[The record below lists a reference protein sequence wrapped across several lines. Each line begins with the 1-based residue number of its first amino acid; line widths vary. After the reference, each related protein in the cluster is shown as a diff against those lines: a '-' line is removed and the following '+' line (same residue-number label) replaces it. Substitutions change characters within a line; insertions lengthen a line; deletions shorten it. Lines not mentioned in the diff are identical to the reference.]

1 MTKEQLLDRVPPCGL
16 MCYTCP
22 GFEDGAIAEHS
33 AALLR
38 LNEGFREF
46 LDIKLSEEYRY
57 LLEEYDKFIEKLKRD
72 ANPKCPGCRKINGE
86 GPGCIEGCFI
96 PECVKEHGVDFC
108 AECDKFPCS
117 KVRDSE
123 IYGKEAR
130 EAIVEGS
137 LLIKENGAER
147 FFEIKKDASHYA
159 KYKKTT

>member
-22 GFEDGAIAEHS
+22 G
-33 AALLR
+33 
-38 LNEGFREF
+38 
-46 LDIKLSEEYRY
+46 
-57 LLEEYDKFIEKLKRD
+57 
-72 ANPKCPGCRKINGE
+72 
-86 GPGCIEGCFI
+86 CIEGCFI
-96 PECVKEHGVDFC
+96 PECVKEHDVDFC

-130 EAIVEGS
+130 EAMVEGS

-147 FFEIKKDASHYA
+147 FFEMKKDASHYA